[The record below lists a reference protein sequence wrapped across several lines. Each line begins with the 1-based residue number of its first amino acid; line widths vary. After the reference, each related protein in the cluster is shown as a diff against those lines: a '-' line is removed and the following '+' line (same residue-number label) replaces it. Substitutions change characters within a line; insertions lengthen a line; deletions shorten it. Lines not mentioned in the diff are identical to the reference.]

1 MKVKTFLGFVAIILA
16 AVIVVVCGIGSSVN
30 GEWFKNG
37 NVYTWFN
44 SWGQNG
50 QSNPDENPDD
60 GAEQPDD
67 IPPITDDG
75 SAELENGE
83 QNGVQLLSAKIPRVA
98 YELNGISPQA
108 DTAFTLTATVGPDD
122 AVNKVVDWSVAWEN
136 GESSWANGK
145 EVTDYVTVTP
155 TTDGAMT
162 ATATCTQAFGEKVI
176 ITAQVRDGSDD
187 LKATCVANYVQKYLG
202 TSFKFTN
209 HADDDAQFDYSWS
222 FTPDNLNPE
231 IDIIQYTSLWAWLYY
246 CNAANFSYELQ
257 AKLST
262 VYTKTLSTGIHDV
275 QISYTGEY
283 LSAIRAY
290 GKTPSVSAGV
300 FVDMTNKEFTTGD
313 LFFPTEPK
321 RYMPQNA
328 SEWTSYRNSL
338 KSNAGKVMF
347 KIKCQSM
354 FAAGDVRETVYEV
367 KISSRS
373 LDQLATSISLDKGE
387 IDF

>member
-1 MKVKTFLGFVAIILA
+1 MSKSTFRAFIALVLVAVLT
-16 AVIVVVCGIGSSVN
+16 VGVCCMGYASRDNSG
-30 GEWFKNG
+30 
-37 NVYTWFN
+37 TWFGNFTDLN
-44 SWGQNG
+44 SWHWSEPIPEPPN
-50 QSNPDENPDD
+50 

-122 AVNKVVDWSVAWEN
+122 AVNKVVDWFVTWEN

-162 ATATCTQAFGEKVI
+162 ATATCVQAFGEKVI

-187 LKATCVANYVQKYLG
+187 LKATCVANYVQRFLG
-202 TSFKFTN
+202 ANFKFLN
-209 HADDDAQFDYSWS
+209 HYDKEDPKYDYSWS
-222 FTPDNLNPE
+222 FTTDNLNPE
-231 IDIIQYTSLWAWLYY
+231 IDLLQYTSPWIWLLYSNPDNY
-246 CNAANFSYELQ
+246 SYEVQ
-257 AKLST
+257 PRFST
-262 VYTKTLSTGIHDV
+262 VYTKALPAGLHFPSMSFST
-275 QISYTGEY
+275 EY
-283 LSAIRAY
+283 LAAVRAA
-290 GKTPSVSAGV
+290 GLTPKLNAGENMDMENNLAV
-300 FVDMTNKEFTTGD
+300 VDI
-313 LFFPTEPK
+313 FFPVNPRGTLPSSSSNW
-321 RYMPQNA
+321 NA
-328 SEWTSYRNSL
+328 YRNSL
-338 KSNAGKVMF
+338 KSNAGKTMF
-347 KIKCQSM
+347 RLKCVSM
-354 FAAGDVRETVYEV
+354 FSVDDIRETVYEV

>member
-67 IPPITDDG
+67 IPPITGDG

-122 AVNKVVDWSVAWEN
+122 AVNKVVDWSVTWEN

-162 ATATCTQAFGEKVI
+162 ATATCMQAFGEKVI

>member
-50 QSNPDENPDD
+50 QSNPDGSPDD

-98 YELNGISPQA
+98 YELNEISPQA
-108 DTAFTLTATVGPDD
+108 DTAFTLTATVEPSD

-136 GESSWANGK
+136 EQSSWANGK

-155 TTDGAMT
+155 TTDGALT
-162 ATATCTQAFGEKVI
+162 ARATCMQAFGEKVI

-187 LKATCVANYVQKYLG
+187 LKATCVANYVQRFLG
-202 TSFKFTN
+202 ANFKFLN
-209 HADDDAQFDYSWS
+209 HYDKEDPKYDYSWS
-222 FTPDNLNPE
+222 FTTDNLNPE
-231 IDIIQYTSLWAWLYY
+231 IDLLQYTSPWIWLLYSKPDNY
-246 CNAANFSYELQ
+246 SYEVQ
-257 AKLST
+257 PRFST
-262 VYTKTLSTGIHDV
+262 VYTKALPAGLHAPTMSFT
-275 QISYTGEY
+275 TEY
-283 LSAIRAY
+283 LTAVRAA
-290 GKTPSVSAGV
+290 GLTPKLNAGV
-300 FVDMTNKEFTTGD
+300 NMDMENDFAVVDI
-313 LFFPTEPK
+313 FFPVNPRGTLPSSSSNW
-321 RYMPQNA
+321 NA
-328 SEWTSYRNSL
+328 YRNSL
-338 KSNAGKVMF
+338 KSNAGKTMF
-347 KIKCQSM
+347 KLKCVSM
-354 FAAGDVRETVYEV
+354 FSVDDIRETVYEV

-373 LDQLATSISLDKGE
+373 LDQLATNISLNRDE

>member
-1 MKVKTFLGFVAIILA
+1 MSKTTFRAFIALVL
-16 AVIVVVCGIGSSVN
+16 VIVLLSGAWVAGWQIT
-30 GEWFKNG
+30 GEMNPADWFQ
-37 NVYTWFN
+37 VQT
-44 SWGQNG
+44 
-50 QSNPDENPDD
+50 PPDD

-155 TTDGAMT
+155 TTDGALT
-162 ATATCTQAFGEKVI
+162 ATATCMQAFGEKVI

-187 LKATCVANYVQKYLG
+187 LKATCVANYVQRFLG
-202 TSFKFTN
+202 ANFKFLN
-209 HADDDAQFDYSWS
+209 HYDEDPKYDYSWS
-222 FTPDNLNPE
+222 FTTDNLNPE
-231 IDIIQYTSLWAWLYY
+231 IDLIQYTSPWTWLLY
-246 CNAANFSYELQ
+246 CNPDNYSYEVQ
-257 AKLST
+257 PRFST
-262 VYTKTLSTGIHDV
+262 VYTKALPQGLHAPT
-275 QISYTGEY
+275 ISFTTEY
-283 LSAIRAY
+283 LTAVRAA
-290 GKTPSVSAGV
+290 GLTPKLNAGENMDMENNLAV
-300 FVDMTNKEFTTGD
+300 VDI
-313 LFFPTEPK
+313 FFPVNPRGTLPSSSSNW
-321 RYMPQNA
+321 NA
-328 SEWTSYRNSL
+328 YRNSL
-338 KSNAGKVMF
+338 KSNAGKTMF
-347 KIKCQSM
+347 RLKCVSM
-354 FAAGDVRETVYEV
+354 FSVDDIRETVYEV

>member
-1 MKVKTFLGFVAIILA
+1 MSKSTFRAFIALVLVAVLT
-16 AVIVVVCGIGSSVN
+16 VGVCCMGYASRDNSG
-30 GEWFKNG
+30 
-37 NVYTWFN
+37 TWFGNFTDLN
-44 SWGQNG
+44 SWHWSEPIPEPPN
-50 QSNPDENPDD
+50 

-162 ATATCTQAFGEKVI
+162 ATATCMQAFGEKVI

-187 LKATCVANYVQKYLG
+187 LKATCVANYVQRFLG
-202 TSFKFTN
+202 ANFKFLN
-209 HADDDAQFDYSWS
+209 HYDKEDPKYDYSWS
-222 FTPDNLNPE
+222 FTTDNLNPE
-231 IDIIQYTSLWAWLYY
+231 IDLLQYTSPWIWLLYSNPDNY
-246 CNAANFSYELQ
+246 SYEVQ
-257 AKLST
+257 PRFST
-262 VYTKTLSTGIHDV
+262 VYTKALSTGLHFP
-275 QISYTGEY
+275 SMSFSTEY
-283 LSAIRAY
+283 LTAVRAA
-290 GKTPSVSAGV
+290 GLTPKLNAGENMDMENNFAV
-300 FVDMTNKEFTTGD
+300 VDI
-313 LFFPTEPK
+313 FFPVNPRGTLPSSSSNW
-321 RYMPQNA
+321 NA
-328 SEWTSYRNSL
+328 YRNSL
-338 KSNAGKVMF
+338 KSNAGKTMF
-347 KIKCQSM
+347 RLKCVSM
-354 FAAGDVRETVYEV
+354 FSVDDIRETVYEV

>member
-162 ATATCTQAFGEKVI
+162 ATATCMQAFGEKVI

-222 FTPDNLNPE
+222 FIPDNLNPE

>member
-1 MKVKTFLGFVAIILA
+1 MSKSTFRAFIALVLVAVLT
-16 AVIVVVCGIGSSVN
+16 VGVCCMGYASRDNSG
-30 GEWFKNG
+30 
-37 NVYTWFN
+37 TWFGNFTDLN
-44 SWGQNG
+44 SWHWSEPIPEPPN
-50 QSNPDENPDD
+50 

-75 SAELENGE
+75 SAELEKGE

-145 EVTDYVTVTP
+145 EVTDYVTVAP

-162 ATATCTQAFGEKVI
+162 ATATCTQAFGEKII

-187 LKATCVANYVQKYLG
+187 LKATCIANYVQRFLG
-202 TSFKFTN
+202 ANFKFTN

-328 SEWTSYRNSL
+328 SEWNSYRNSL

-373 LDQLATSISLDKGE
+373 LDQLATNISLDKGE